1 LDLYTLSLH
10 YALPFSLETV
20 FLLSR
25 STSRASY
32 STAIPFPA
40 RSAKTKVSSFSGSQ
54 IQHRFVR
61 FDLGRRH
68 HVPNP
73 FFVINEMPAQKM
85 GRIDSA
91 CLFGKFRRAERRV
104 TPSFPK
110 NPQADR
116 L

>member
-1 LDLYTLSLH
+1 MIFTL
-10 YALPFSLETV
+10 EKV

-40 RSAKTKVSSFSGSQ
+40 RSAKTKESSFSGSQ

-73 FFVINEMPAQKM
+73 FFVMMKCRPKKWGGSIPLLCLANLGGRKDALPLLFQK
-85 GRIDSA
+85 IHKLTA
-91 CLFGKFRRAERRV
+91 CEAEHRKR
-104 TPSFPK
+104 
-110 NPQADR
+110 
-116 L
+116 